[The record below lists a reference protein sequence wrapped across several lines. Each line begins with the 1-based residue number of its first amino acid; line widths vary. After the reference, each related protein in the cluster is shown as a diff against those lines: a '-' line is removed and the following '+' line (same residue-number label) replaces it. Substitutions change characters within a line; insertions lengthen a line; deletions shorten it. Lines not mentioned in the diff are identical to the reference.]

1 MLCRDQL
8 LVSLDDILEAVNN
21 FKAHTTV
28 RSSETDKN
36 AEKAIESVKCTIA
49 DLVAYLKDSVDDLVL
64 PVDDVVAA
72 CNEVLASKTARE
84 AVKGV
89 RKTGEKVKVM
99 ISTLKEQASATDDPD
114 LQVKFA
120 AQLIGTFLE
129 N

>member
-1 MLCRDQL
+1 M
-8 LVSLDDILEAVNN
+8 
-21 FKAHTTV
+21 
-28 RSSETDKN
+28 
-36 AEKAIESVKCTIA
+36 
-49 DLVAYLKDSVDDLVL
+49 AYLKDSADDPLL
-64 PVDDVVAA
+64 LARDDIVAA

-120 AQLIGTFLE
+120 SQLI
-129 N
+129 

>member
-1 MLCRDQL
+1 MKDSADDPL
-8 LVSLDDILEAVNN
+8 LLARDDI
-21 FKAHTTV
+21 
-28 RSSETDKN
+28 
-36 AEKAIESVKCTIA
+36 
-49 DLVAYLKDSVDDLVL
+49 
-64 PVDDVVAA
+64 VAA

-120 AQLIGTFLE
+120 SQFI
-129 N
+129 